1 MAVKEVKY
9 GGKIYRISYETVNP
23 AHKDVA
29 LFLHGWGANKEIM
42 KKAFGAYFKDFRHV
56 YVDMPGF
63 GASSM
68 HGALHLRLTDLS

>member
-23 AHKDVA
+23 ARKDVA

-42 KKAFGAYFKDFRHV
+42 KKAFG
-56 YVDMPGF
+56 
-63 GASSM
+63 
-68 HGALHLRLTDLS
+68 T